1 MGRRRF
7 DVVVVGAGPAGSTA
21 ALVLARGGARVALV
35 DKATFPRD
43 KACGDL
49 VGPRGL
55 ALLAQ
60 LGLTPPDGREVG
72 EMVVLGPTGRHVVLP
87 ARAGLTYPG
96 HGVAITRRR
105 FDAWLRDE
113 AVAAGAEPV
122 VARVADLSGPSS
134 VVLADNTRLDADI
147 VVGADGARSVL
158 ARQAGLVDPNTV
170 LWGFAYRGYAAQHV
184 ERPVIALWD
193 ETPRR
198 GFPGYGWIFPGEHD
212 TANIGLGLSLGPANM
227 RRAPGR
233 AVEAF
238 TSFCS
243 HLRDHGLLSSPIE
256 QRRLGGWLK
265 MGMVGTIAARDRLLL
280 VGDAAGLVN
289 PLQGEGIA
297 PAMTSAAAAALAIL
311 TDPSTAAHRYR
322 THLRATAGRF
332 ATATTPI
339 HIAASSTPRRVT
351 AVGRVLTAPG
361 LGALIA
367 APWALLWNDLA
378 DGAPPG
384 ANRTIVRAALA
395 LSRTLSQRSAV
406 AQHLADQFTDP
417 DLVSRPVRARE
428 QIDDEPSPP
437 RRRG

>member
-1 MGRRRF
+1 MGKRRF
-7 DVVVVGAGPAGSTA
+7 DVIVVGAGPAGSTS

-60 LGLTPPDGREVG
+60 LGLTPPPDGREVG
-72 EMVVLGPTGRHVVLP
+72 EMVVLGPTGRRVVLP

-113 AVAAGAEPV
+113 ALAAGAEPV
-122 VARVADLSGPSS
+122 VAHVADLAGPSS
-134 VVLADNTRLDADI
+134 VVLDDGTRLDADV
-147 VVGADGARSVL
+147 VVGADGARSAL
-158 ARQAGLVDPNTV
+158 ARRAGLIDPHTV

-198 GFPGYGWIFPGEHD
+198 GFPGYGWIFPGED
-212 TANIGLGLSLGPANM
+212 GTANIGLGLGLGPAGA
-227 RRAPGR
+227 RRASAR
-233 AVEAF
+233 AVERF

-243 HLRDHGLLSSPIE
+243 HLRDHGLLASSVE
-256 QRRLGGWLK
+256 ERRLGGWLK

-297 PAMTSAAAAALAIL
+297 PAMTSAAAAASAIL
-311 TDPSTAAHRYR
+311 ADPSTAARRYHA
-322 THLRATAGRF
+322 HLRSSAGRF
-332 ATATTPI
+332 ATATAPI
-339 HIAASSTPRRVT
+339 HIAASSTPRRV
-351 AVGRVLTAPG
+351 AVVGRVLTAPG
-361 LGALIA
+361 LGALVA

-384 ANRTIVRAALA
+384 ASRTIVRAALA

-406 AQHLADQFTDP
+406 AQRLADQFADP
-417 DLVSRPVRARE
+417 
-428 QIDDEPSPP
+428 
-437 RRRG
+437 